1 MLACWSFPLRSK
13 CLGFLRPCWPWYENG
28 SNSHKHA
35 TTGNRPRVFKRT
47 QNVTSNNVGSCWP
60 FARGLRLQT
69 DETGFHQLDYQYGW
83 YDYNLVKGCY
93 FFLKASK
100 GSLHRAS
107 VSGQHET
114 VKELLESGQ
123 DVDQSDEVLVFF
135 SLCKSNVMPSLSR
148 SRHLRILFLHSE

>member
-1 MLACWSFPLRSK
+1 MKLAFINLIISMPDMITIWL
-13 CLGFLRPCWPWYENG
+13 
-28 SNSHKHA
+28 KH
-35 TTGNRPRVFKRT
+35 VI
-47 QNVTSNNVGSCWP
+47 
-60 FARGLRLQT
+60 
-69 DETGFHQLDYQYGW
+69 
-83 YDYNLVKGCY
+83 

-148 SRHLRILFLHSE
+148 SHHLRIVFLHSE

>member
-1 MLACWSFPLRSK
+1 MFFFKLDFDLIIVQNAQFSSKEAQLRSIEAQLLFSYSQKSLRFPQKTLIHSQERFKVRVFASNGFAMLACWSFPLRSK

-69 DETGFHQLDYQYGW
+69 DETGFHQLDYQYG
-83 YDYNLVKGCY
+83 
-93 FFLKASK
+93 
-100 GSLHRAS
+100 
-107 VSGQHET
+107 
-114 VKELLESGQ
+114 
-123 DVDQSDEVLVFF
+123 
-135 SLCKSNVMPSLSR
+135 
-148 SRHLRILFLHSE
+148 